1 MTGKKGHDMT
11 TERETDH
18 EGQLAAAGADTGDL
32 AADPFDG
39 AIDAVGDAV
48 TGPKPGAEVAVP
60 FSDKI
65 EALLAP
71 HTVDLMTWVTS
82 LVSGAEYPET
92 DADEVGVGILASILT
107 AKSSEEAL
115 SALGLERAK
124 GLCGNKPGGHSPVL
138 EITGA
143 RALKSTFQ
151 EGAPCY
157 AIVDAIV
164 CANGDRVRFT
174 TGARAVQAVIIAHM
188 GNGWMPFRAQLEI
201 REQPTERGFHPL
213 NLTMG

>member
-1 MTGKKGHDMT
+1 MNTKAD
-11 TERETDH
+11 DV
-18 EGQLAAAGADTGDL
+18 AAQPGADQNPGELL
-32 AADPFDG
+32 AEDQVFTLAPQLPDDDG
-39 AIDAVGDAV
+39 QAA
-48 TGPKPGAEVAVP
+48 TPGAEVAVP
-60 FSDKI
+60 FSDSI
-65 EALLAP
+65 EQLLAP
-71 HTVDLMTWVTS
+71 HTVDLVTWVTS

-92 DADEVGVGILASILT
+92 DADEVGVGILATILT

-115 SALGLERAK
+115 SALNLERAK
-124 GLCGNKPGGHSPVL
+124 AMCGNKPGGHSPVL

-164 CANGDRVRFT
+164 CAKGERIRFT
-174 TGARAVQAVIIAHM
+174 TGARAVQAVIIAHI

-213 NLTMG
+213 NLTLG